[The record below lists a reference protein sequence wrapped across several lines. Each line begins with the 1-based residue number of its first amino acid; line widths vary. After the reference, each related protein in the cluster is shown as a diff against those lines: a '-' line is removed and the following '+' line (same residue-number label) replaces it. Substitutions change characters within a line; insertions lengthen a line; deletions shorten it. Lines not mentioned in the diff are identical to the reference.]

1 LAHASNSLRKLWIL
15 IAVAGLLLGLGLT
28 YRRRSHIGLQ
38 VTSAVHPSA
47 PEFSI
52 TTIDGKQLDLASY
65 RGKVVLLDFWATW
78 CGPCREETPRFVE
91 LQNQYGS
98 QGFQMIGVS
107 MDDTAEPVR
116 QFYRDFHMNYP
127 VALGGARLG
136 ELYGGVLGLPI
147 AFLIDRDGR
156 ILSQHVG
163 ATDPAIFAEE
173 VANALRPRADAH
185 Q

>member
-1 LAHASNSLRKLWIL
+1 
-15 IAVAGLLLGLGLT
+15 
-28 YRRRSHIGLQ
+28 
-38 VTSAVHPSA
+38 
-47 PEFSI
+47 
-52 TTIDGKQLDLASY
+52 
-65 RGKVVLLDFWATW
+65 
-78 CGPCREETPRFVE
+78 
-91 LQNQYGS
+91 
-98 QGFQMIGVS
+98 

-156 ILSQHVG
+156 ILSKHVG